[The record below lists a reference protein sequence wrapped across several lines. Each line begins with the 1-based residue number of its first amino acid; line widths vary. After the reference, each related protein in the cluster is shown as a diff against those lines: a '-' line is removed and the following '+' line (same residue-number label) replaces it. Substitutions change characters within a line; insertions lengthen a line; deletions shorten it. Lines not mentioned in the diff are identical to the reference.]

1 MNPIARGFG
10 LTLLCLALAGCATRS
25 ACEPSPYMDARARAP
40 LAIPSGLDAP
50 DQRGALRVP
59 GPGSI
64 GGRLADDPGNCII
77 EPPSFHA
84 AVDAAPGSALPRR
97 SGAGAG
103 AGVALTGTEAEVA
116 GFIERWAELW
126 SQRDADGWLALYVPD
141 YAAVGY
147 ADAATWRAEQRE
159 RFAIPATTRVDLATL
174 EVEPAADSM
183 VRARFVQ
190 RFGVAPAE
198 RAVRKELVLFPYD
211 GGNWLIIDERVLEVL

>member
-1 MNPIARGFG
+1 
-10 LTLLCLALAGCATRS
+10 
-25 ACEPSPYMDARARAP
+25 MDARARAP
-40 LAIPSGLDAP
+40 LAIPSGLDGP

-59 GPGSI
+59 AAGSI
-64 GGRLADDPGNCII
+64 SGRLADDPGNCII

-84 AVDAAPGSALPRR
+84 PVDAAPGSALPRR

-103 AGVALTGTEAEVA
+103 VALTGTEAEIA
-116 GFIERWAELW
+116 TFIERWAELW
-126 SQRDADGWLALYVPD
+126 GQRDADGWLGLYAPD

-147 ADAATWRAEQRE
+147 PDAATWRAEQRQ
-159 RFAIPATTRVDLATL
+159 RFEIPATTRVDLATL

-190 RFGVAPAE
+190 RFGAPPAE